1 MSVAKRH
8 LKISG
13 LIENIR
19 LACDFVSEVAEEAG
33 FSDDAVFHCNLAVEE
48 ICTNIV
54 EHGYGHDG
62 AAKFIDISCMLD
74 TDLLTIVIADD
85 AESFNPLSL
94 SDPDP
99 NTPLWERE
107 GGGWGIYFVKQYMN
121 DIRYELNDGRN
132 HLILEKR
139 K

>member
-1 MSVAKRH
+1 MSVSERRI
-8 LKISG
+8 KISG
-13 LIENIR
+13 LIENVR
-19 LACDFVSEVAEEAG
+19 LACDFVSEVAAEAG
-33 FSDDAVFHCNLAVEE
+33 YSDDAVFHCNLAVEE

-54 EHGYGHDG
+54 EHGYGHNG
-62 AAKFIDISCMLD
+62 AGKYIDILCKPEI
-74 TDLLTIVIADD
+74 DLLTITIADD
-85 AESFNPLSL
+85 AEQFNPLTL

-99 NTPLWERE
+99 DTPLWERE

-121 DIRYELNDGRN
+121 DIRYEFRDGRN